1 MNEARIESADAR
13 TQASAS
19 IALVIA
25 LNKPIYPLYVWWLA
39 GDALR
44 ASLLTV
50 AAMPFYASLVF
61 LARLSS
67 LSARLGLVVI
77 GTADTLAITK
87 YLGEATGAW
96 LFLGPCLMLAAVSFR
111 RTEIWISRSLIAV
124 IFCLAVGLMGRY
136 GPATAPVSPSD
147 AATLFKLNMAGAFS
161 LLAFIGLR
169 FPLSPGKE
177 T

>member
-1 MNEARIESADAR
+1 MTEARTERADAV
-13 TQASAS
+13 TKASAS

-61 LARLSS
+61 LAGRSS
-67 LSARLGLVVI
+67 LAARIGLVVV
-77 GTADTLAITK
+77 GTTDTLAITK

-96 LFLGPCLMLAAVSFR
+96 LFLAPCLMLAAMSF
-111 RTEIWISRSLIAV
+111 TKSEIWISRTLIAV
-124 IFCLAVGLMGRY
+124 IFCLAVGLLGHY
-136 GPATAPVSPSD
+136 GPALASVSPSD

-169 FPLSPGKE
+169 FPLSSGE
-177 T
+177 